1 MQLYLAADDADGVAI
16 EAGWSLML
24 FCSLAARTEGHEILV
39 VLSLQLWG
47 LWLLAC
53 IFDLQWRFAA
63 DGGG

>member
-1 MQLYLAADDADGVAI
+1 MWCYLSADDADGVAI
-16 EAGWSLML
+16 EAGCSLMA

-53 IFDLQWRFAA
+53 ISELQCRFAA
-63 DGGG
+63 DGGD

>member
-1 MQLYLAADDADGVAI
+1 MWCYLAADDADGVAL
-16 EAGWSLML
+16 EAGWLLMA

-53 IFDLQWRFAA
+53 ISELQCRFAA
-63 DGGG
+63 DGGD